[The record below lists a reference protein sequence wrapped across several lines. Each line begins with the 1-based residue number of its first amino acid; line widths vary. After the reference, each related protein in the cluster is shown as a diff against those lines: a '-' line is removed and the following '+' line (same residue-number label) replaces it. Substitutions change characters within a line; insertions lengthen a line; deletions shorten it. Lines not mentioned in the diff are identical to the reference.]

1 MLSGFHR
8 TRYRREGAGYL
19 ASWFQ
24 IGSRILRYREVP
36 AGR

>member
-1 MLSGFHR
+1 MVSGFHI
-8 TRYRREGAGYL
+8 TRYRREDREYR

-36 AGR
+36 GR